1 MKLFQTS
8 TTSNSQKLLVTDD
21 TPIFLNSF
29 PILPQLDTYQTHAAY
44 HSASLTL
51 LARSVEQTSSLNFP
65 TNLLPTS
72 HSLHPFPTHPQST
85 PYVML
90 KSDRNLTGNDRFEG
104 FCIDLLRTIAELL
117 GFNYDLYLVPDN
129 KFGAENT
136 SSGEWS
142 GLVKE
147 IIEKVSLNPPPI
159 LLV

>member
-1 MKLFQTS
+1 MAPPLEPIHSLDSPTTNPFQ
-8 TTSNSQKLLVTDD
+8 
-21 TPIFLNSF
+21 F
-29 PILPQLDTYQTHAAY
+29 H
-44 HSASLTL
+44 H
-51 LARSVEQTSSLNFP
+51 
-65 TNLLPTS
+65 LPTS
-72 HSLHPFPTHPQST
+72 FFHPFQQST

-147 IIEKVSLNPPPI
+147 IIEKVPLAPANP
-159 LLV
+159 VSVA